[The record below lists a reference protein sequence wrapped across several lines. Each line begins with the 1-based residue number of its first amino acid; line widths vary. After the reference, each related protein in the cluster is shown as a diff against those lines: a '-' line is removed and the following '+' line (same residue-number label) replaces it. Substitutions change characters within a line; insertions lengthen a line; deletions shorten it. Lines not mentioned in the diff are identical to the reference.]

1 MSKASPQSNL
11 SAGTLSGKK
20 VAVITDAP
28 FSKDYRTQR
37 TVEALVEAGA
47 AVEIVDQGLAH
58 EESQE
63 RAQHLGA
70 TLKSRAQAL
79 SSQGRLVWHVRNRIN
94 PAAAY
99 KVRTTETERLL
110 GEIRPD
116 IIHCVN
122 PFDLEACINTKRTL
136 GALLVYEPLEYWPEH
151 IFSENA
157 GFPQVAG
164 ERISEIERIA
174 DIEVDGFI
182 TISQP
187 IDDWYAKRIKTPI
200 RSLIYNANVPPQL
213 SSPPHNRE
221 TSPAAPVLRVIHS
234 GNLQNDRNVECAI
247 DATIMRD
254 DIELTI
260 LGDGPQKETLLARAA
275 QGIEQGKIIFKD
287 SIPANE
293 LIDELAT
300 YDVGIALIKPESLQ
314 LEGALPNKIFDYL
327 AAGIAVVMT
336 DTKGL
341 RSLPDIEEFCI
352 PVKEMT
358 PQALT
363 DALGLLASNR
373 ELLNSLRTASAVH
386 AERYSRNEM
395 KQHVITLYSQLI
407 ESQSLILKFKNPTII
422 KEIGVIMPAYNAAD
436 TIERSVKS
444 LQNLGPAIA
453 QIVIVN
459 DGSTD
464 NTSVIAHRL
473 AAGDP
478 RITVVDQENQGASIS
493 RNRAFEELATEWMT
507 FLDADDIISPHYIER
522 MDKFIQ
528 DHSEFD
534 VFMCSLVRVAPD
546 GYMTAYL
553 ESDEPFVATLEEM
566 FKGSKAINIVALMRT
581 KNFAESERFLPRFQV
596 AEDYCLWVS
605 MLAEGKRIIVNP
617 EMLFYYC
624 NSPESLMS
632 NPVRNVIMTR
642 QALLYIEERYKDT
655 LTPAQRTALK
665 AAIAQ
670 KTALLQRIAPIES
683 VRKLV
688 EPIGGEVSNR
698 FFRSLFVTAANL
710 RRKIKDR
717 T

>member
-213 SSPPHNRE
+213 SSSPHNRE

-287 SIPANE
+287 SIPANR
-293 LIDELAT
+293 LIGELAM
-300 YDVGIALIKPESLQ
+300 YDVGIALIKPESMQ

-327 AAGIAVVMT
+327 AAGLAVVMT
-336 DTKGL
+336 DTAGL
-341 RSLPDIEEFCI
+341 RSLSDIEEFCI
-352 PVKEMT
+352 PIKEMN
-358 PQALT
+358 PQTLA
-363 DALGLLASNR
+363 DALDSLASNR
-373 ELLNSLRTASAVH
+373 ELLQSLRTASIAH
-386 AERYSRNEM
+386 SARYSRAEM
-395 KQHVITLYSQLI
+395 KQHIVTLYSKLLA
-407 ESQSLILKFKNPTII
+407 SQGSQPGPQNLSSITTV
-422 KEIGVIMPAYNAAD
+422 GVLMPAYNAAD
-436 TIERSVKS
+436 TIERSVAS
-444 LQNLGPAIA
+444 LQKLGPAIA
-453 QIVIVN
+453 QIIIVN

-464 NTSVIAHRL
+464 NTSAIAHVL
-473 AAGDP
+473 ATKDP
-478 RITVVDQENQGASIS
+478 RITVIDQENQGAPAA
-493 RNRAFEELATEWMT
+493 RNRAFEELTTEWLT
-507 FLDADDIISPHYIER
+507 FFDADDIIAPHYLTR
-522 MDKFIQ
+522 MDRFLG

-534 VFMCSLVRVAPD
+534 VFMCNAVRVAPD
-546 GYMTAYL
+546 GFMSAYRIM
-553 ESDEPFVATLEEM
+553 EDPYEVTLEEM
-566 FKGSKAINIVALMRT
+566 FEGSKTASAAVLLRT
-581 KNFAESERFLPRFQV
+581 KGFAESERFIPEFRV
-596 AEDYCLWVS
+596 AEDYCLWIS
-605 MLAEGKRIIVNP
+605 MMAEGKRVIVNP

-624 NSPESLMS
+624 NSPESLIS
-632 NPVRNVIMTR
+632 NPVRNVATTR
-642 QALLYIEERYKDT
+642 QVLLYIEEKYKKK
-655 LTPAQRTALK
+655 LTVGQQALLK